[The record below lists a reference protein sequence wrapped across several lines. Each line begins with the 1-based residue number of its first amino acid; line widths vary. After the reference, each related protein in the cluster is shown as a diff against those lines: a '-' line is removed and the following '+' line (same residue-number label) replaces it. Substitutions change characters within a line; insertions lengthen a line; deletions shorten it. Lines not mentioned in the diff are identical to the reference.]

1 MSHPTLIEIVYNQLI
16 INKLKNKIFIL
27 IALTAS
33 ILQGCANIGQLKGGP
48 KDTKPPQIVQALSTP
63 NLQTN
68 FKKQPIILTF
78 DEWVKLEDVFNQV
91 VVSPPLNERPEVILK
106 GKKLFIK
113 FADDEVLRENAT
125 YTINFGDAI
134 KDITEGNAAKSLRFV
149 FSTGPVIDSLEVTA
163 RVVDA
168 ITGLPTEGVVLML
181 YDNLSDTVVRK
192 LKPFYFGKT
201 DKEGFTRIENV
212 RAGTFKVFALKDLD
226 LNYLFNQDSENIGFP
241 DSTLTISS
249 NDKDFIKKDTT
260 TRSDSLQRIT
270 DSIAA
275 ANTSLKIRLFEPR
288 KSLKINGRETD
299 KYGVV
304 KLIFNQEIKKSD
316 VTFDD
321 VKQNA
326 LTEISRD
333 SLLIWYNQPDETPWN
348 IYFKG
353 EKQTDTIR
361 IRPRGKVDFM
371 KRSKLTPLIYPL
383 GSITSQIL
391 KTPTKP
397 VEIAFNYPIQNI
409 DTNNN
414 NQLIKLIDTSKNVIP
429 LSIKVDSVSKRKLI
443 FEAPWKDGQ
452 QYQLTILPN
461 ALTDIYGFKNDSII
475 SKINILNKKEFG
487 NIILSIKDLDKGKS
501 YICQILSG
509 TGLVEEEFFIDNVSS
524 IEKRFENMRLDQ
536 YSFKIIE
543 DLNKN
548 RVWDTGDYDKKL
560 QPERIFLQKSNEAL
574 RADWDLEMEINIR
587 F

>member
-1 MSHPTLIEIVYNQLI
+1 MI

-27 IALTAS
+27 IALTIS
-33 ILQGCANIGQLKGGP
+33 ILQGCANVGQLKGGP
-48 KDTKPPQIVQALSTP
+48 KDTKPPQIVKELSTP

-249 NDKDFIKKDTT
+249 NNKDFIKQDTT

-371 KRSKLTPLIYPL
+371 KRGRLAPL
-383 GSITSQIL
+383 SITSQIL

-414 NQLIKLIDTSKNVIP
+414 SQLIKLTDTSKNVIP
-429 LSIKVDSVSKRKLI
+429 LSIKMDSASKRKLI

-487 NIILSIKDLDKGKS
+487 NIILTIKQLDKGKS
-501 YICQILSG
+501 YICQVLSG

-524 IEKRFENMRLDQ
+524 FEKRFENMRPDQ

-548 RVWDTGDYDKKL
+548 RVWDTGDYDKKI
-560 QPERIFLQKSNEAL
+560 QPERIYLQKSTEAL

>member
-1 MSHPTLIEIVYNQLI
+1 MSF
-16 INKLKNKIFIL
+16 KNKIFIL
-27 IALTAS
+27 IALSIS
-33 ILQGCANIGQLKGGP
+33 ILQGCANVGQLKGGP
-48 KDTKPPQIVQALSTP
+48 KDTKPPQIVKELSTA

-241 DSTLTISS
+241 DSTLTINS
-249 NDKDFIKKDTT
+249 NDKDFIKQDTT

-333 SLLIWYNQPDETPWN
+333 SLLIWYNQPDDTPWN

-371 KRSKLTPLIYPL
+371 KRGGLAPL
-383 GSITSQIL
+383 SITTQIL

-397 VEIAFNYPIQNI
+397 VEIAFNYPIQNV
-409 DTNNN
+409 DTNSNKA
-414 NQLIKLIDTSKNVIP
+414 LITLIDTSKNVIP
-429 LSIKVDSVSKRKLI
+429 LSIKMDSTSKRKLI

-487 NIILSIKDLDKGKS
+487 NIILTIKQLDKGKS
-501 YICQILSG
+501 YICQVLSG
-509 TGLVEEEFFIDNVSS
+509 SGIVEEEFFIDNVTS
-524 IEKRFENMRLDQ
+524 IEKRFENMRPDQ

-548 RVWDTGDYDKKL
+548 RVWDTGDYDKKI
-560 QPERIFLQKSNEAL
+560 QPERIFIEKSSEAL
-574 RADWDLEMEINIR
+574 RADWDLEKELIVR

>member
-1 MSHPTLIEIVYNQLI
+1 MI
-16 INKLKNKIFIL
+16 INKLKNIIFIL
-27 IALTAS
+27 IALTIS
-33 ILQGCANIGQLKGGP
+33 ILQGCANVGQLKGGP

-113 FADDEVLRENAT
+113 FADDEILRENAT

-241 DSTLTISS
+241 DSTLTISA
-249 NDKDFIKKDTT
+249 NNKDFIKQDTT
-260 TRSDSLQRIT
+260 TRTDSLQRIT

-316 VTFDD
+316 ATFDD

-333 SLLIWYNQPDETPWN
+333 SLLIWYNQPDETLWN

-371 KRSKLTPLIYPL
+371 KRGRLAPL
-383 GSITSQIL
+383 SITTQIL

-409 DTNNN
+409 DTNSN

-429 LSIKVDSVSKRKLI
+429 LSIKMDSTSKRKLI

-487 NIILSIKDLDKGKS
+487 NIILTIKQLDKGKS
-501 YICQILSG
+501 YICQVLSG

-524 IEKRFENMRLDQ
+524 FEKRFENMRPDQ

-548 RVWDTGDYDKKL
+548 RVWDTGDYDKKI
-560 QPERIFLQKSNEAL
+560 QPERIFIEKPSEAL
-574 RADWDLEMEINIR
+574 RADWDLEKEIIVR

>member
-1 MSHPTLIEIVYNQLI
+1 M
-16 INKLKNKIFIL
+16 KNKIFIL
-27 IALTAS
+27 IAIIVS

-48 KDTKPPQIVQALSTP
+48 KDTKPPQIVKELSTP

-106 GKKLFIK
+106 RKKLFIK

-181 YDNLSDTVVRK
+181 YDNLSDSVVRK

-226 LNYLFNQDSENIGFP
+226 LNYLFNQDSESIGFP
-241 DSTLTISS
+241 DSTLTIDSS
-249 NDKDFIKKDTT
+249 NKNFIKQDTT
-260 TRSDSLQRIT
+260 TQSDSLQRIT

-304 KLIFNQEIKKSD
+304 KLIFNQELKKSD
-316 VTFDD
+316 VAFDD

-361 IRPRGKVDFM
+361 IRPRGKVDFI
-371 KRSKLTPLIYPL
+371 KRGRLAPL
-383 GSITSQIL
+383 SITSQIL

-397 VEIAFNYPIQNI
+397 VEMAFNYPIQNI
-409 DTNNN
+409 DTSSNNP
-414 NQLIKLIDTSKNVIP
+414 LIKLIDTSKNAIP
-429 LSIKVDSVSKRKLI
+429 LSIKMDSMSKRKLI
-443 FEAPWKDGQ
+443 FEAAWKDGQ

-487 NIILSIKDLDKGKS
+487 NIILSIKQLDKGKS
-501 YICQILSG
+501 YICQVLSG
-509 TGLVEEEFFIDNVSS
+509 GGAIEEEFFIDNVSS
-524 IEKRFENMRLDQ
+524 IEKRFENMRPDQ

-560 QPERIFLQKSNEAL
+560 QPERIFLQKSTEAL
-574 RADWDLEMEINIR
+574 RADWDLEINVDFR
-587 F
+587 

>member
-1 MSHPTLIEIVYNQLI
+1 MSI
-16 INKLKNKIFIL
+16 KNSIFIL
-27 IALTAS
+27 IALTVS

-48 KDTKPPQIVQALSTP
+48 KDTKPPQIVKALSTP

-168 ITGLPTEGVVLML
+168 ITGLPTEGVILML
-181 YDNLSDTVVRK
+181 YDNLADSVVRK

-226 LNYLFNQDSENIGFP
+226 LNYLFNQDSESIGFP

-249 NDKDFIKKDTT
+249 NNKNFIKKDTT

-288 KSLKINGRETD
+288 KSFKINGRETD

-304 KLIFNQEIKKSD
+304 KLIFNQEVKKAD

-326 LTEISRD
+326 FTEISRD
-333 SLLIWYNQPDETPWN
+333 TLLIWYNQPDDTPWS

-371 KRSKLTPLIYPL
+371 KRGRLIPL
-383 GSITSQIL
+383 SITSQII
-391 KTPTKP
+391 KTPTKS
-397 VEIAFNYPIQNI
+397 VEIAFNYPIKNI
-409 DTNNN
+409 DSNSNNS
-414 NQLIKLIDTSKNVIP
+414 LIKLIDTSKNAIP

-475 SKINILNKKEFG
+475 SKITILNKKEFG
-487 NIILSIKDLDKGKS
+487 NIILTIKQLDKGKS
-501 YICQILSG
+501 YICQVLSG
-509 TGLVEEEFFIDNVSS
+509 TGLVEEAFFIDNASS
-524 IEKRFENMRLDQ
+524 FEKRFENMRPDQ

-548 RVWDTGDYDKKL
+548 RLWDTGDYDSKK
-560 QPERIFLQKSNEAL
+560 QPERIFLQKSTEAL
-574 RADWDLEMEINIR
+574 RADWDLEMEIVVR

>member
-1 MSHPTLIEIVYNQLI
+1 MI

-27 IALTAS
+27 IALTVS

-48 KDTKPPQIVQALSTP
+48 KDTKPPQIVKELSTP

-113 FADDEVLRENAT
+113 LADDEVLRENAT

-181 YDNLSDTVVRK
+181 YDNLSDSVVRK

-226 LNYLFNQDSENIGFP
+226 LNYLFNQDSESIGFP
-241 DSTLTISS
+241 DSTLTIDSS
-249 NDKDFIKKDTT
+249 NKNFIKQDTT
-260 TRSDSLQRIT
+260 TQSDSLQRIT

-304 KLIFNQEIKKSD
+304 KLIFNQELKKSD
-316 VTFDD
+316 VAFDD

-361 IRPRGKVDFM
+361 IRPRGKVDFI
-371 KRSKLTPLIYPL
+371 KRGRLAPL
-383 GSITSQIL
+383 SITSQIL

-397 VEIAFNYPIQNI
+397 VEMAFNYPIQNI
-409 DTNNN
+409 DTSSNNP
-414 NQLIKLIDTSKNVIP
+414 LIKLIDTSKYAIP
-429 LSIKVDSVSKRKLI
+429 LSIKMDSMSKRKLI
-443 FEAPWKDGQ
+443 FEAAWKDGQ
-452 QYQLTILPN
+452 QYQLIILPN

-487 NIILSIKDLDKGKS
+487 NIILSIKQLDKGKS
-501 YICQILSG
+501 YICQVLSG
-509 TGLVEEEFFIDNVSS
+509 GGAIEEEFFIDNVSS
-524 IEKRFENMRLDQ
+524 IEKRFENMRPDQ

-548 RVWDTGDYDKKL
+548 RVWDTGDYDKKR

-574 RADWDLEMEINIR
+574 RADWDLEMEINITY
-587 F
+587 

>member
-1 MSHPTLIEIVYNQLI
+1 MSF
-16 INKLKNKIFIL
+16 KNKIFIL
-27 IALTAS
+27 IALTVS

-48 KDTKPPQIVQALSTP
+48 KDIKPPQIVKELSTP

-181 YDNLSDTVVRK
+181 YDNLSDSVVRK

-226 LNYLFNQDSENIGFP
+226 LNYLFNQDSESIGFP
-241 DSTLTISS
+241 DSTLTIDSS
-249 NDKDFIKKDTT
+249 NKNFIKQDTT
-260 TRSDSLQRIT
+260 TQSDSLQRIT

-304 KLIFNQEIKKSD
+304 KLIFNQELKKSD
-316 VTFDD
+316 VAFDD

-361 IRPRGKVDFM
+361 IRPRGKVDFI
-371 KRSKLTPLIYPL
+371 KRGRLAPL
-383 GSITSQIL
+383 SITSQIL

-397 VEIAFNYPIQNI
+397 VEMAFNYPIQNI
-409 DTNNN
+409 DTSSNNP
-414 NQLIKLIDTSKNVIP
+414 LIKLIDTSKNAIP
-429 LSIKVDSVSKRKLI
+429 LSIKMDSMSKRKLI
-443 FEAPWKDGQ
+443 FEAAWKDGQ
-452 QYQLTILPN
+452 QYQLIILPN

-487 NIILSIKDLDKGKS
+487 NIILSIKQLDKGKS
-501 YICQILSG
+501 YICQVLSG
-509 TGLVEEEFFIDNVSS
+509 GGAIEEEFFIDNVSS
-524 IEKRFENMRLDQ
+524 IEKRFENMRPDQ

-548 RVWDTGDYDKKL
+548 RVWDTGDYDKKR

-587 F
+587 Y

>member
-1 MSHPTLIEIVYNQLI
+1 M
-16 INKLKNKIFIL
+16 KNKIFIL
-27 IALTAS
+27 IALTVS

-48 KDTKPPQIVQALSTP
+48 KDTKPPQIVKELSTP

-113 FADDEVLRENAT
+113 LADDEVLRENAT

-181 YDNLSDTVVRK
+181 YDNLSDSVVRK

-226 LNYLFNQDSENIGFP
+226 LNYLFNQDSESIGFP
-241 DSTLTISS
+241 DSTLTIDSS
-249 NDKDFIKKDTT
+249 NKNFIKQDTT
-260 TRSDSLQRIT
+260 TQSDSLQRIT

-304 KLIFNQEIKKSD
+304 KLIFNQELKKSD
-316 VTFDD
+316 VAFDD

-361 IRPRGKVDFM
+361 IRPRGKVDFI
-371 KRSKLTPLIYPL
+371 KRGRLAPL
-383 GSITSQIL
+383 SITSQIL

-397 VEIAFNYPIQNI
+397 VEMAFNYPIQNI
-409 DTNNN
+409 DTSSNNP
-414 NQLIKLIDTSKNVIP
+414 LIKLIDTSKNAIP
-429 LSIKVDSVSKRKLI
+429 LSIKVDSMSKRKLI
-443 FEAPWKDGQ
+443 FEAAWKDGQ

-487 NIILSIKDLDKGKS
+487 NIILSIKQLDKGKS
-501 YICQILSG
+501 YICQVLSG
-509 TGLVEEEFFIDNVSS
+509 GGAIEEEFFIDNVSS
-524 IEKRFENMRLDQ
+524 IEKRFENMRPDQ

-548 RVWDTGDYDKKL
+548 RVWDTGDYDKKR

-587 F
+587 Y

>member
-1 MSHPTLIEIVYNQLI
+1 MSI
-16 INKLKNKIFIL
+16 KNSIFIL
-27 IALTAS
+27 IALTVS

-48 KDTKPPQIVQALSTP
+48 KDTKPPQIVKALSTP

-181 YDNLSDTVVRK
+181 YDNLADSVVRK

-226 LNYLFNQDSENIGFP
+226 LNYLFNQDSESIGFP

-249 NDKDFIKKDTT
+249 NNKDFIKKDTT

-304 KLIFNQEIKKSD
+304 KLIFNQEVKKSE

-333 SLLIWYNQPDETPWN
+333 SLLIWYNQPDDTPWN

-371 KRSKLTPLIYPL
+371 KRGKLTPL
-383 GSITSQIL
+383 SITSQIL

-409 DTNNN
+409 DTNSN

-429 LSIKVDSVSKRKLI
+429 LSIKMDSTSKRKLI

-452 QYQLTILPN
+452 QYQLTILSN

-487 NIILSIKDLDKGKS
+487 NIILTIKQLDKGKS
-501 YICQILSG
+501 YICQVLSG
-509 TGLVEEEFFIDNVSS
+509 TGLVEEAFFIDNASS
-524 IEKRFENMRLDQ
+524 FEKRFENMRPDQ

-548 RVWDTGDYDKKL
+548 RLWDTGDYDSKK
-560 QPERIFLQKSNEAL
+560 QPERIFLQKSTEAL
-574 RADWDLEMEINIR
+574 RADWDLEMEIVVR

>member
-1 MSHPTLIEIVYNQLI
+1 M
-16 INKLKNKIFIL
+16 KNKIFIL
-27 IALTAS
+27 IALTVS

-48 KDTKPPQIVQALSTP
+48 KDTKPPQIVKELSTP

-181 YDNLSDTVVRK
+181 YDNLSDSVVRK

-226 LNYLFNQDSENIGFP
+226 LNYLFNQDSESIGFP

-249 NDKDFIKKDTT
+249 TNKNFVKQDTT

-304 KLIFNQEIKKSD
+304 KLIFNQELKKSD
-316 VTFDD
+316 VAFDD

-361 IRPRGKVDFM
+361 IRPRGKVDFI
-371 KRSKLTPLIYPL
+371 KRGRLAPL
-383 GSITSQIL
+383 SITSQIL

-397 VEIAFNYPIQNI
+397 VEMAFNYPIQNI
-409 DTNNN
+409 DTSSNNP
-414 NQLIKLIDTSKNVIP
+414 LIKLIDTSKNAIP
-429 LSIKVDSVSKRKLI
+429 LSIKVDSMSKRKLI
-443 FEAPWKDGQ
+443 FEAAWKDGQ

-487 NIILSIKDLDKGKS
+487 NIILSIKQLDKGKS
-501 YICQILSG
+501 YICQVLSG
-509 TGLVEEEFFIDNVSS
+509 GGAIEEEFFIDNVSS
-524 IEKRFENMRLDQ
+524 IEKRFENMRPDQ

-548 RVWDTGDYDKKL
+548 RVWDTGDYDKKR

-587 F
+587 Y

>member
-1 MSHPTLIEIVYNQLI
+1 MSF
-16 INKLKNKIFIL
+16 KNKIFIL
-27 IALTAS
+27 IALTVS

-48 KDTKPPQIVQALSTP
+48 KDTKPPQIVKELSTP

-113 FADDEVLRENAT
+113 LADDEVLRENAT

-181 YDNLSDTVVRK
+181 YDNLSDSVVRK

-226 LNYLFNQDSENIGFP
+226 LNYLFNQDSESIGFP
-241 DSTLTISS
+241 DSTLTINSS
-249 NDKDFIKKDTT
+249 NKNFIKQDTT
-260 TRSDSLQRIT
+260 TQSDSLQRIT

-304 KLIFNQEIKKSD
+304 KLIFNQELKKSD
-316 VTFDD
+316 VAFDD

-361 IRPRGKVDFM
+361 IRPRGKVDFI
-371 KRSKLTPLIYPL
+371 KRGRLAPL
-383 GSITSQIL
+383 SITSQIL

-397 VEIAFNYPIQNI
+397 VEMAFNYPIQNI
-409 DTNNN
+409 DTSSNNP
-414 NQLIKLIDTSKNVIP
+414 LIKLIDTSKNAIP
-429 LSIKVDSVSKRKLI
+429 LSIKMDSMSKRKLI
-443 FEAPWKDGQ
+443 FEAAWKDGQ

-487 NIILSIKDLDKGKS
+487 NIILSIKQLDKGKS
-501 YICQILSG
+501 YICQVLSG
-509 TGLVEEEFFIDNVSS
+509 GGAIEEEFFIDNVSS
-524 IEKRFENMRLDQ
+524 IEKRFENMRPDQ

-548 RVWDTGDYDKKL
+548 RVWDTGDYDKKR

-574 RADWDLEMEINIR
+574 RADWDLEMEINITY
-587 F
+587 

>member
-1 MSHPTLIEIVYNQLI
+1 MSF
-16 INKLKNKIFIL
+16 KNKIFIL
-27 IALTAS
+27 IALTVS

-48 KDTKPPQIVQALSTP
+48 KDTKPPQIVKELSTP

-113 FADDEVLRENAT
+113 LADDEVLRENAT

-181 YDNLSDTVVRK
+181 YDNLSDSVVRK

-226 LNYLFNQDSENIGFP
+226 LNYLFNQDSESIGFP
-241 DSTLTISS
+241 DSTLTINSS
-249 NDKDFIKKDTT
+249 NKNFIKQDTT
-260 TRSDSLQRIT
+260 TQSDSLQRIT

-304 KLIFNQEIKKSD
+304 KLIFNQELKKSD
-316 VTFDD
+316 VAFDD

-361 IRPRGKVDFM
+361 IRPRGKVDFI
-371 KRSKLTPLIYPL
+371 KRGRLAPL
-383 GSITSQIL
+383 SITSQIL

-397 VEIAFNYPIQNI
+397 VEMAFNYPIQNI
-409 DTNNN
+409 DTSSNNP
-414 NQLIKLIDTSKNVIP
+414 LIKLIDTSKNAIP
-429 LSIKVDSVSKRKLI
+429 LSIKMDSMSKRKLI
-443 FEAPWKDGQ
+443 FEAAWKDGQ
-452 QYQLTILPN
+452 QYQLIILPN

-487 NIILSIKDLDKGKS
+487 NIILSIKQLDKGKS
-501 YICQILSG
+501 YICQVLSG
-509 TGLVEEEFFIDNVSS
+509 GGAIEEEFFIDNVSS
-524 IEKRFENMRLDQ
+524 IEKRFENMRPDQ

-548 RVWDTGDYDKKL
+548 RVWDTGDYDKKR

-587 F
+587 Y